1 MKISQ
6 KVKSIYF
13 LSIDIIL
20 NQEIS
25 TLVSLISFKLQNMKK
40 STHFTE

>member
-25 TLVSLISFKLQNMKK
+25 TLSQTSVTYQF
-40 STHFTE
+40 

>member
-6 KVKSIYF
+6 KAKSIYF

-25 TLVSLISFKLQNMKK
+25 TLSQTSVTYQF
-40 STHFTE
+40 

>member
-6 KVKSIYF
+6 KVKSFYF

-25 TLVSLISFKLQNMKK
+25 TLSQTSVTYQF
-40 STHFTE
+40 